1 MIVFFMHLE
10 SLKDNSRSAQM
21 EKMSIEDSLS
31 RLQVLKSLDEAQ
43 LQKLKVEIDQVLELV
58 IVQ

>member
-1 MIVFFMHLE
+1 MHLE